1 MSMVLL
7 LLTQA
12 AAAPAERLDR
22 LFAAAPLDQAGLIT
36 LAASDPDIAW
46 QRLDPASRA
55 AVDYILALP
64 AAEIR
69 RVREGQ
75 AVIRDFGAGSEDEAR
90 AAERLAVA
98 TGARTSRVR
107 QVHVHT
113 VDATLIRVDL
123 VLPRETRGVP
133 VAWPAYALPGR
144 VALAL
149 ADELG
154 VLAPA
159 ASLQDGSFE
168 VPWSAGLAW
177 AESAPSG
184 TLVLRDTARVKS
196 GGTSLRLESR
206 TRAKPS
212 VSQVIPVFPGERLL
226 VTAQGYAEGA
236 SPVLELRFDGPT
248 GADAEAADPPPDGA
262 GWAPL
267 VLQTTVPPD
276 ATRAEV
282 VLTLSGAG
290 AAGFDDLNIRVEG
303 PQPAPLSDWSATSVG
318 SLVVHADPARC
329 GAPCAEGGARARSA
343 LDAGL
348 GLVSVPSQGTADL
361 WLFADAAHRAAL
373 TPRAPGGPRGYAD
386 DPGSG
391 ACYALAPSPWAATC
405 PIATMLT
412 RAWGPPGNPVLG
424 TGLPRALAGSGQE
437 LDGPA
442 RAALADTPSL
452 TTLAARPIAGP
463 SREAVV
469 TAFAAWLLRTQS
481 LAAVRAAWQT
491 TDLGSYSIAGQ
502 DMAALEKAWRASL
515 MDG

>member
-1 MSMVLL
+1 
-7 LLTQA
+7 
-12 AAAPAERLDR
+12 
-22 LFAAAPLDQAGLIT
+22 
-36 LAASDPDIAW
+36 
-46 QRLDPASRA
+46 
-55 AVDYILALP
+55 
-64 AAEIR
+64 
-69 RVREGQ
+69 VREGQ
-75 AVIRDFGAGSEDEAR
+75 AVIRDFGSGSEEEGRAGEALAAAVGAR
-90 AAERLAVA
+90 A
-98 TGARTSRVR
+98 SRVR

-123 VLPRETRGVP
+123 VLARETRGVA

-149 ADELG
+149 ADALG
-154 VLAPA
+154 VQAPA
-159 ASLQDGSFE
+159 SSLQDGSFE

-177 AESAPSG
+177 DESAPSG

-196 GGTSLRLESR
+196 GAASLRLESR
-206 TRAKPS
+206 TRAKPR
-212 VSQVIPVFPGERLL
+212 VSQVIPVFAGERLL

-248 GADAEAADPPPDGA
+248 GADPEAADLPAGGA

-267 VLQTTVPPD
+267 VIQTTVPPD
-276 ATRAEV
+276 ATRAEL

-303 PQPAPLSDWSATSVG
+303 PQPAPLSEWSATPVG
-318 SLVVHADPARC
+318 RLVVHADPARC

-348 GLVSVPSQGTADL
+348 GLVSVPSQGTVDL

-373 TPRAPGGPRGYAD
+373 TPRAPGGPRGYVD

-391 ACYALAPSPWAATC
+391 ACYAMAPSPWAATC
-405 PIATMLT
+405 PVATMLS
-412 RAWGPPGNPVLG
+412 RAWGPAGNSVLG
-424 TGLPRALAGSGQE
+424 TGLPRALAGSGQA

-442 RAALADTPSL
+442 RAALPDTPAL

-463 SREAVV
+463 SREAAV

-491 TDLGSYSIAGQ
+491 EDLGAYTIAGQ
-502 DMAALEKAWRASL
+502 DIAALEQAWRASL
-515 MDG
+515 AGG